1 MVRGDG
7 PELRLA
13 QGNALGA
20 DLKGGE
26 EGLRSLGENSI
37 SWLCLVL
44 PTGLGRPRGKL
55 LPTASE
61 VTEPTL

>member
-7 PELRLA
+7 PEQRLA

-20 DLKGGE
+20 DLQGGE
-26 EGLRSLGENSI
+26 EGLRSLGETAFPGYVWS
-37 SWLCLVL
+37 CLQ
-44 PTGLGRPRGKL
+44 GLGGPGEKL